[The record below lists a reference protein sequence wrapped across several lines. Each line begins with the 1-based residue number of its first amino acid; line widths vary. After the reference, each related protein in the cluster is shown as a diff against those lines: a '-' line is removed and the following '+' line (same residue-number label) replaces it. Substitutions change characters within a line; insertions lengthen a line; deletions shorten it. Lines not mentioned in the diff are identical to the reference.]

1 MATWYLAKI
10 RYQKEDEAG
19 SLKTI
24 SEQYLFDAVSYTEA
38 EAKVFAHI
46 ASNTP
51 DFQLVT
57 LTKMRLADVLIQK
70 NEEQVWFK
78 VKVNYISF
86 DEKTQKEKKIP
97 FFYLIN
103 AVSIET
109 VCDEMKVNLGNLN
122 DYEIRDIQTTDILE
136 IIPHVPENELLKH
149 GNFKP
154 VSEVQE

>member
-19 SLKTI
+19 SLKII

-38 EAKVFAHI
+38 EAKLHTHI

-51 DFQLVT
+51 DFQLIT
-57 LTKMRLADVLIQK
+57 LIKMRLSDVLIQE
-70 NEEQVWFK
+70 NTEEVWYK
-78 VKVNYISF
+78 VKVNYLEF
-86 DEKTQKEKKIP
+86 DEKTQKDKKTP
-97 FFYLIN
+97 HFYLIN

-109 VCDEMKVNLGNLN
+109 VCAEIKVILGNLN
-122 DYEIRDIQTTDILE
+122 DYEIRDIQTSDILE

-154 VSEVQE
+154 VAELSA